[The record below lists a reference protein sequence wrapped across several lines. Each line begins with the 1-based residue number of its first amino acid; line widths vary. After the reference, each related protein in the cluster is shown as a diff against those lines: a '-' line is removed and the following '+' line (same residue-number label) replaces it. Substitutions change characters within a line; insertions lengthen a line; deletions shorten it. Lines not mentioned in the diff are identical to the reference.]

1 MPEDFAGTNKSVFGP
16 GDVAS
21 CRWSSIRRSVF
32 YYDVLGVKRK
42 TMLDRVNVTRCAI
55 HFATILILQVEF
67 LKSVQTVL
75 KWSQFFLH
83 VSCDENYWN

>member
-1 MPEDFAGTNKSVFGP
+1 MLCRKTLPEQINQCLDLEMLPLVAGALSGGQFSLKYG
-16 GDVAS
+16 
-21 CRWSSIRRSVF
+21 
-32 YYDVLGVKRK
+32 VLGVKRK

-75 KWSQFFLH
+75 KWSQFFFM
-83 VSCDENYWN
+83 